1 MKNVILTHKELQ
13 LNLFIAYTFGLSK
26 KDVGDDLIITYEI
39 TDTDFIWKVVKRT
52 DTIPLVNGQLQAAE
66 GKVLFYHYINKGEY
80 RMNDL
85 RLGVTCAYLEE
96 QAIEFLSDF
105 EKYKQG
111 IPKGGTFPTF
121 IFKDL
126 LK

>member
-39 TDTDFIWKVVKRT
+39 TDTDFIWKIVKRSNT
-52 DTIPLVNGQLQAAE
+52 VTISLNGDVIE
-66 GKVLFYHYINKGEY
+66 GKPLFYHYINKGEY

-105 EKYKQG
+105 DKFKQG
-111 IPKGGTFPTF
+111 INKGGNFPTF
-121 IFKDL
+121 IL
-126 LK
+126 

>member
-13 LNLFIAYTFGLSK
+13 LNLFIAYTYGLSK
-26 KDVGDDLIITYEI
+26 KELGDDLIITYEI

-52 DTIPLVNGQLQAAE
+52 QDLQITLDGNVVE
-66 GKVLFYHYINKGEY
+66 GKPLFFHHINKGEY
-80 RMNDL
+80 RMNDV
-85 RLGVTCAYLEE
+85 RLGVTVSYLEE

-121 IFKDL
+121 KFKDL
-126 LK
+126 VE

>member
-26 KDVGDDLIITYEI
+26 KDLGDDLIITYEI

-52 DTIPLVNGQLQAAE
+52 QDLQITLDGKVIE
-66 GKVLFYHYINKGEY
+66 GKPLFFHHINKEEY

-85 RLGVTCAYLEE
+85 RLGVICAYLEE
-96 QAIEFLSDF
+96 HAIEFLSDF
-105 EKYKQG
+105 DKYKQG
-111 IPKGGTFPTF
+111 IPKGGIYPTF
-121 IFKDL
+121 KF
-126 LK
+126 